1 MSITADL
8 VLTPL
13 EVATGA
19 PLGADPAAPS
29 LPMPRP
35 GGPVAALEHS
45 VLTALL
51 RPPCVVSFSGGR
63 DSSAILALA
72 TALARRQG
80 LELPVPVTL
89 RFPASPD
96 TDEDAWQERVIDHLG
111 LTEWVRIELS
121 AELDL
126 IGPVAVELLQR
137 HGLIWPP
144 NTHFHQPILEVA
156 KGGAILTG
164 IDGDG
169 VFASWRYQR
178 VASVL
183 SGRQRPMPRDA
194 QRVLTVLSPGPLR
207 RAVQRRR
214 PTTRLPWLLPS
225 TMAAAV
231 EAWSSYGA
239 TEPARWD
246 RRVEWYS
253 KMRSLRLVLQGF
265 ELLADDADVR
275 AVHPLADPGFLAALA
290 EAGGWSGFAGR
301 TAIMRHLFADILPED
316 VLSRAS
322 KARMNGP
329 FWNEPSRAFIA
340 DWAGEGDTELIDV
353 PALRAE
359 WSKSEP
365 HACTSSLLQ
374 AAWLARH
381 GPPAGA

>member
-1 MSITADL
+1 MTSAVDL

-13 EVATGA
+13 EIATGA
-19 PLGADPAAPS
+19 PLGADPTAPS
-29 LPMPRP
+29 LPTPLP
-35 GGPVAALEHS
+35 GGPVAALARPILE
-45 VLTALL
+45 ALL

-63 DSSAILALA
+63 DSSGILALA
-72 TALARRQG
+72 TAIAHREG
-80 LELPVPVTL
+80 LQLPVPVTL

-126 IGPVAVELLQR
+126 IGPVAAAVLQR
-137 HGLIWPP
+137 HGLLWPP
-144 NTHFHQPILEVA
+144 NTHFHQPILDVA
-156 KGGAILTG
+156 RGGAILTG

-183 SGRQRPMPRDA
+183 SGRLRPTLRDA
-194 QRVLTVLSPGPLR
+194 QRVLTVLSPRSAR

-214 PTTRLPWLLPS
+214 PPTRLPWLLPT

-231 EAWSSYGA
+231 DAWSDYGA

-253 KMRSLRLVLQGF
+253 KMRSLRLVLRGF
-265 ELLADDADVR
+265 DLLADDADVR
-275 AVHPLADPGFLAALA
+275 ALHPLADPGFLAALA

-301 TAIMRHLFADILPED
+301 TEIMRYLFADVLPED
-316 VLSRAS
+316 VLSRES

-329 FWNEPSRAFIA
+329 FWNEHSRAFIA
-340 DWAGEGDTELIDV
+340 GWDGEGGNELIDAS
-353 PALRAE
+353 ALRAE
-359 WSKSEP
+359 WSKPVP
-365 HACTSSLLQ
+365 HACTSTLLQ
-374 AAWLARH
+374 AAWLARR
-381 GPPAGA
+381 GQPAGA

>member
-1 MSITADL
+1 MSTTVDL
-8 VLTPL
+8 LLTPL
-13 EVATGA
+13 EIATGA
-19 PLGADPAAPS
+19 PLGADPTAPA
-29 LPMPRP
+29 LPGPRP
-35 GGPVAALEHS
+35 GGPVAALQRS
-45 VLTALL
+45 VLEALL

-72 TALARRQG
+72 TAIARREG

-111 LTEWVRIELS
+111 LTEWVRTGLS

-126 IGPVAVELLQR
+126 IGPVAVALLQR

-169 VFASWRYQR
+169 AFASWRYQR
-178 VASVL
+178 IASVL
-183 SGRQRPMPRDA
+183 SGRLRPTPRDA
-194 QRVLTVLSPGPLR
+194 QRVLTVLSPGSVR

-214 PTTRLPWLLPS
+214 PPTRLPWLLPT

-231 EAWSSYGA
+231 EAWSDYGA

-253 KMRSLRLVLQGF
+253 KMRSLRLVLRGF
-265 ELLADDADVR
+265 DLLAADADVF

-301 TAIMRHLFADILPED
+301 TAIMRYLFADVLPDD

-329 FWNEPSRAFIA
+329 FWNEHSRAFVA
-340 DWAGEGDTELIDV
+340 DWAGEGGNELVDSS
-353 PALRAE
+353 ALRAE
-359 WSKSEP
+359 WSKAVP
-365 HACTSSLLQ
+365 HAGTSTLLQ

-381 GPPAGA
+381 GGA